1 MMRCFRKIASRLHRD
16 DRGLGTVEAV
26 MLIGVGCI
34 ILFTLTSIV
43 GIGDGGSQKAGT
55 WSNSL
60 VNMAKSYI
68 FNVNG
73 GRP

>member
-1 MMRCFRKIASRLHRD
+1 MRKAIRNLLAKLHSD
-16 DRGLGTVEAV
+16 ERGLGTVEAV

-34 ILFTLTSIV
+34 VLYTLTSVV

-68 FNVNG
+68 FNVNWG
-73 GRP
+73 KP